1 MKMQAIILVGGLGTR
16 LRKVI
21 KNIPKPLADINGK
34 PFIEIVLDKLID
46 CGFTS
51 VVFAAGY
58 LGDCFLNKYKTGYKN
73 LSIKTIVENEPL
85 LTGGA
90 VKSALKCISND
101 EPIFILNGDTFVDID
116 YQLMYK
122 EFIARNSRLMMVVG
136 FVNDIARYGSVEL
149 SNNYKITNF
158 KEKTTEQKEGFINQ
172 GVLLVRKEIFEN
184 INKTKFSLEE
194 DFLKKCKS
202 EFGLEID
209 CFINRKLFIDIG
221 VPEDYIKA
229 LGIFK

>member
-1 MKMQAIILVGGLGTR
+1 MQAIILVGGLGTR
-16 LRKVI
+16 LRKVV
-21 KNIPKPLADINGK
+21 KNVPKPLADINGK
-34 PFIEIVLDKLID
+34 PFIEIVLDKLIE

-73 LSIKTIVENEPL
+73 LNIKTIVETEPL

-90 VKSALKCISND
+90 VKNALKYIQND

-116 YQLMYK
+116 YKLMYR
-122 EFIARNSRLMMVVG
+122 EFAEKNSRLMMVVG
-136 FVNDIARYGSVEL
+136 FVSDIARYGSVEIL
-149 SNNYKITNF
+149 RNGKITSF
-158 KEKTTEQKEGFINQ
+158 KEKSSEQKDGFINQ
-172 GVLLVRKEIFEN
+172 GVLLVRKEIFKN
-184 INKTKFSLEE
+184 INKTRFSLEE
-194 DFLKKCKS
+194 DFLKKFKS

-221 VPEDYIKA
+221 VPQDYIKA